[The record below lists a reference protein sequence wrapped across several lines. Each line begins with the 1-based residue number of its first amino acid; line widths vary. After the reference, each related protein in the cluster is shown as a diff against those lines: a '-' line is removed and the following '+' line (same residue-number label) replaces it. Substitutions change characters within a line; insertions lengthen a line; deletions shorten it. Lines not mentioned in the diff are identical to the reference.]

1 MGRGAGCVY
10 LRISSYADRPRLGA
24 YGLDGHALVP
34 HRTALAGCVALGGL
48 AAGRMDAY
56 IYLYVYFFAQFDS
69 KTHALALKDYIQ
81 RAKQGDQEAFR
92 YLLNKY
98 WADVYRFQKSLINN
112 ENEAEDITIET
123 FARAFDKIGSFNE
136 KYAFK
141 NWLLTISKNIYL
153 DKNKRKKR
161 IDQSASLDDYP
172 NLLNLADHSHEDD
185 EILES
190 KLSDLKKALAALKPA
205 YRQVLELYYFQN
217 LSYKEISEKTNV
229 SLSNV
234 KIRLMRAK
242 KLLAGKLKKP

>member
-1 MGRGAGCVY
+1 M
-10 LRISSYADRPRLGA
+10 
-24 YGLDGHALVP
+24 
-34 HRTALAGCVALGGL
+34 
-48 AAGRMDAY
+48 
-56 IYLYVYFFAQFDS
+56 
-69 KTHALALKDYIQ
+69 ALKDYIQ

-161 IDQSASLDDYP
+161 LDQSASLDDYP

>member
-1 MGRGAGCVY
+1 
-10 LRISSYADRPRLGA
+10 
-24 YGLDGHALVP
+24 
-34 HRTALAGCVALGGL
+34 
-48 AAGRMDAY
+48 
-56 IYLYVYFFAQFDS
+56 
-69 KTHALALKDYIQ
+69 LALKDYIQ

>member
-1 MGRGAGCVY
+1 M
-10 LRISSYADRPRLGA
+10 
-24 YGLDGHALVP
+24 
-34 HRTALAGCVALGGL
+34 
-48 AAGRMDAY
+48 
-56 IYLYVYFFAQFDS
+56 
-69 KTHALALKDYIQ
+69 ALKDYIQ

-98 WADVYRFQKSLINN
+98 WTDVYRFQKSLINN

>member
-1 MGRGAGCVY
+1 
-10 LRISSYADRPRLGA
+10 LE
-24 YGLDGHALVP
+24 
-34 HRTALAGCVALGGL
+34 
-48 AAGRMDAY
+48 
-56 IYLYVYFFAQFDS
+56 
-69 KTHALALKDYIQ
+69 LKKIIQ
-81 RAKQGDQEAFR
+81 QAKQGDQEAFR
-92 YLLNKY
+92 HLLNKY
-98 WADVYRFQKSLINN
+98 WGDVYRFQKSLINN

-161 IDQSASLDDYP
+161 IDHSASLDDYP
-172 NLLNLADHSHEDD
+172 NLLNIADHSDEDD

-190 KLSDLKKALAALKPA
+190 KLSDMKKALATLKPA

-217 LSYKEISEKTNV
+217 LSYKEISKKTNV

-242 KLLAGKLKKP
+242 KLLAGKLKKG

>member
-1 MGRGAGCVY
+1 
-10 LRISSYADRPRLGA
+10 
-24 YGLDGHALVP
+24 
-34 HRTALAGCVALGGL
+34 
-48 AAGRMDAY
+48 
-56 IYLYVYFFAQFDS
+56 
-69 KTHALALKDYIQ
+69 LALKDYIQ

-98 WADVYRFQKSLINN
+98 WTDVYRFQKSLINN